1 MPRRHPL
8 KTAAVFLQFNVEPSK
23 AVSNFGLRPSNAHI
37 LSCAFCEQ
45 VRERGLTRL
54 PVLFYFSK

>member
-1 MPRRHPL
+1 MPRRHPR

-37 LSCAFCEQ
+37 LSCAFCE
-45 VRERGLTRL
+45 
-54 PVLFYFSK
+54 